1 MTTGRWTVVVA
12 GATGL
17 VGRQAV
23 QALAADGRVGE
34 VRALVRG
41 AATATATAGPWP
53 AGVRACPL
61 DWARLDE
68 AGDLLAAD
76 AVLCALG
83 TTMRQAGSRAAFRQV
98 DHDHVLALARRA
110 RDRGARAFGVI
121 SALGADA
128 GSFFFYNRVKGEM
141 EAGLRAM
148 GWPHLVIAR
157 PSLLLG
163 ERREVRLGEELAKRL
178 GGLMPPS
185 SRPVQ
190 AADVA
195 RRWVARTLQG
205 LERAE
210 GVCVLSNREL
220 RRGGETG

>member
-1 MTTGRWTVVVA
+1 MQTGRWTVVVA

-23 QALAADGRVGE
+23 AALAADNRVSE
-34 VRALVRG
+34 VRALVRPG
-41 AATATATAGPWP
+41 AGLAAAWP
-53 AGVRACPL
+53 PGVRVCPV
-61 DWARLDE
+61 DWGRLE
-68 AGDLLAAD
+68 ASADALAAD

-98 DHDHVLALARRA
+98 DHDHVLALARLA
-110 RDRGARAFGVI
+110 RQRGARAFGVV

-128 GSFFFYNRVKGEM
+128 GSLFFYNRVKGEM

-148 GWPHLVIAR
+148 DWPHLVIAR

-163 ERREVRLGEELAKRL
+163 ERRELRWREALAQRF
-178 GGLMPPS
+178 GGLMPHAS
-185 SRPVQ
+185 KPVH

-195 RRWVARTLQG
+195 RSWVVRTLQG
-205 LERAE
+205 LERPQ
-210 GVCVLSNREL
+210 GVCVLTNREM
-220 RRGGETG
+220 RAFGRG